1 MDRKGADRKGADG
14 AGRPRRPFRSS
25 GTSRASGVSQA
36 SGTSRASGSSHGS
49 GTSQASQA
57 SQASGGSSTSRGFR
71 TSRTLR
77 TVRAYAFGAAGLL
90 LAGCASMPDHGEI
103 RRVEASQGVDS
114 QVRVFGV
121 PPSDKASPQEIVD
134 GFLEAMTSD
143 DPQLQTARKYLTA
156 EAAKNWKPGSAVT
169 VLSAGLDRF
178 SVQGEKDPAG
188 PRFKVAGKTLA
199 TVDERS
205 AYQPETGGRRYEEFL
220 QLVEEDKQWRIATP
234 PSSLVLSDSDF
245 QRIYMPVNKYYF
257 AGGTLVADPVYVRQ
271 RSDPDSR
278 MDPTTQ
284 AVKSLLAGPSKWLG
298 PVVASSFPTGTELR
312 EGTKS
317 LSYDGQNTLRVPLND
332 KADNVAQPQCRKMA
346 TQLLYTVKDLTG
358 SRVERVELLRA
369 DGKSSLCTVSEA
381 DAAVVA
387 NRPRSPD
394 HQYYV
399 DNENRLQRMSLEP
412 TREEQQDRPEPVP
425 GPLAGNPAF
434 KVGSAAV
441 AYDEKRAAVVS
452 DDGHDLYVVNLTTAG
467 PMPQKPVLSS
477 KGTKPNGLSAPT
489 WDAAGDLWIAD
500 QDLPNAALWRVP
512 GGTGSPERVEVSGL
526 DGGRITAL
534 RASPDGVRIALLV
547 QKDSRKNLFIGRIE
561 RPASNGDGPSVLV
574 RELRPAA
581 PQLADV
587 TAMSWA
593 PRGRLLV
600 VGRESGGVVQAR
612 YMLAD
617 GSMVGAGLPG
627 ATGLEAVAASEDE
640 KKPVVAY
647 SGEDGIVWLPPGA
660 QWRTVAAGGK
670 LPVYPG

>member
-1 MDRKGADRKGADG
+1 MNAEPGRSRPRTGPGAQ
-14 AGRPRRPFRSS
+14 AGRTPRTP
-25 GTSRASGVSQA
+25 
-36 SGTSRASGSSHGS
+36 
-49 GTSQASQA
+49 
-57 SQASGGSSTSRGFR
+57 
-71 TSRTLR
+71 RTLG
-77 TVRAYAFGAAGLL
+77 TLRAYAFGAAGLL

-103 RRVEASQGVDS
+103 RPVEASQGVDS

-121 PPSDKASPQEIVD
+121 PPSDRASPQEIVD

-143 DPQLQTARKYLTA
+143 DPQLQTARKYLTE
-156 EAAKNWKPGSAVT
+156 EAAKNWKPGAAVT
-169 VLSAGLDRF
+169 VLSAGLDRS
-178 SVQGEKDPAG
+178 SVQGEKDPAA
-188 PRFKVAGKTLA
+188 PRFKVTGRMLA
-199 TVDERS
+199 KVDERS
-205 AYQPETGGRRYEEFL
+205 AYQPETSGARYEEFL
-220 QLVEEDKQWRIATP
+220 QLTQENKQWRIATP
-234 PSSLVLSDSDF
+234 PSSLVLSESDF

-284 AVKSLLAGPSKWLG
+284 TVKSLLSGPSKWLG
-298 PVVASSFPTGTELR
+298 PVVTSNFPTGTELR

-332 KADNVAQPQCRKMA
+332 KVENVAQPQCQKMA

-358 SRVERVELLRA
+358 SRVDRVELVRA
-369 DGKSSLCTVSEA
+369 DGKSSLCEVTEA
-381 DAAVVA
+381 AAAVIA
-387 NRPRSPD
+387 NRPPSPG

-399 DNENRLQRMSLEP
+399 DKESRLQRMSLDP
-412 TREEQQDRPEPVP
+412 NRQEQQQEEASPVP
-425 GPLAGNPAF
+425 GPLSGNPPF

-441 AYDEKRAAVVS
+441 SYDEKRAAVVS
-452 DDGHDLYVVNLTTAG
+452 EDAHGLYVVNLTTAG
-467 PMPQKPVLSS
+467 PMPQPLLLAKGSKPAGFTTPS
-477 KGTKPNGLSAPT
+477 
-489 WDAAGDLWIAD
+489 WDAAGDLWVAD
-500 QDLPNAALWRVP
+500 QDPQDPVLWRVP
-512 GGTGSPERVEVSGL
+512 GGSGTPERVEVSGL
-526 DGGRITAL
+526 DGRRITGL
-534 RASPDGVRIALLV
+534 RTSPDGVRIALLL
-547 QKDSRKNLFIGRIE
+547 QQSESRKELFIGRIE
-561 RPASNGDGPSVLV
+561 RPADKGDASTVSV

-627 ATGLEAVAASEDE
+627 ATGLEDIAASEDE

-660 QWRTVAAGGK
+660 QWRTVAAGGRA
-670 LPVYPG
+670 PVYPG

>member
-1 MDRKGADRKGADG
+1 MGTDPDRPRTVPLRTEPLRTGLP
-14 AGRPRRPFRSS
+14 PRRP
-25 GTSRASGVSQA
+25 
-36 SGTSRASGSSHGS
+36 
-49 GTSQASQA
+49 
-57 SQASGGSSTSRGFR
+57 R
-71 TSRTLR
+71 TTRTL
-77 TVRAYAFGAAGLL
+77 RAYAFAAAGLL

-103 RRVEASQGVDS
+103 RPVQASQGVDS

-121 PPSDKASPQEIVD
+121 PPADRASPQEIVD

-143 DPQLQTARKYLTA
+143 DPQLQTARKYLTE
-156 EAAKNWKPGSAVT
+156 EAAKNWKPASAVT
-169 VLSAGLDRF
+169 VLSSGLDRF
-178 SVQGEKDPAG
+178 SVQGEKDPAA

-205 AYQPETGGRRYEEFL
+205 AYQPETGDRRYEEFL
-220 QLVEEDKQWRIATP
+220 QLTQENKEWRIATP
-234 PSSLVLSDSDF
+234 PRGLVLSESDF

-257 AGGTLVADPVYVRQ
+257 AGGTLVADPVYMRQ

-284 AVKSLLAGPSKWLG
+284 TVKSLLAGPSKWLG
-298 PVVASSFPTGTELR
+298 PVVTSSFPTGTELR

-317 LSYDGQNTLRVPLND
+317 LSYDGQNTLRVPLNE
-332 KADNVAQPQCRKMA
+332 KADDVAGPQCQKMA

-358 SRVERVELLRA
+358 SRVDRVELVRA
-369 DGKSSLCTVSEA
+369 DGKSSLCQVTEA
-381 DAAVVA
+381 TAAVIA
-387 NRPRSPD
+387 NRPLSPG

-399 DNENRLQRMSLEP
+399 DSEGRLQWMSLDP
-412 TREEQQDRPEPVP
+412 NREEQEPSRPVP
-425 GPLAGNPAF
+425 GPLSGNPPF
-434 KVGSAAV
+434 KVSSAAI

-452 DDGHDLYVVNLTTAG
+452 DDGHGLYVVNLTTAG
-467 PMPQKPVLSS
+467 PMPQPLLTG
-477 KGTKPNGLSAPT
+477 KGAKPNGLTAPT

-500 QDLPNAALWRVP
+500 PDPQAPALWRLP
-512 GGTGSPERVEVSGL
+512 HGAGPAERVEVSGL
-526 DGGRITAL
+526 DGGRITGL
-534 RASPDGVRIALLV
+534 KASPDGVRMALLV
-547 QKDSRKNLFIGRIE
+547 ERQGRKTLYIGRIE
-561 RPASNGDGPSVLV
+561 RPDGKGDSSAVSV

-640 KKPVVAY
+640 KKPVVA
-647 SGEDGIVWLPPGA
+647 SSAEDGIVWLPPGA
-660 QWRTVAAGGK
+660 QWRMVAAGGRA
-670 LPVYPG
+670 PVYPG